1 MSLFLTFPADGYNKR
16 SKEIKEDRKRNGRF
30 VALIFP

>member
-16 SKEIKEDRKRNGRF
+16 SKEIKEDTKEGRQEKKW
-30 VALIFP
+30 